1 MPKGFIIDVRMGSK
15 YASDTGLIYCPRFIY
30 VIHFFVVIPSDD
42 PYWLEDPL
50 KRDPVPSYT
59 RRFIEQKFNPFDCP
73 P

>member
-1 MPKGFIIDVRMGSK
+1 MHINFL
-15 YASDTGLIYCPRFIY
+15 YLIQ
-30 VIHFFVVIPSDD
+30 FFVVIPSDD

-50 KRDPVPSYT
+50 KRDPVPGYT